1 MSAIAKKMMRIL
13 CILLFVLVA
22 AAVLYY
28 RSFSFLPFALGA
40 LLGTAVSAGKVLL
53 LDRAV
58 DKAIAMEKKKA
69 GNYITLQ
76 HLLRMVLTAG
86 VLISGAIIPVISLW
100 GVAAGIFA
108 YPISMYVLKY
118 SPHASDSSNVPDS
131 PKN

>member
-69 GNYITLQ
+69 GSYITLQ
-76 HLLRMVLTAG
+76 HILRLVLTAG
-86 VLISGAIIPVISLW
+86 VLVLGAVVPAISLW